1 MPIEQIATNEHN
13 FVTDFLATRPVP
25 APMRIAR
32 PASAQLH
39 AIPAKLSALTF
50 VSSAVK
56 VLLI

>member
-50 VSSAVK
+50 VS
-56 VLLI
+56 